1 VLKNHELS
9 RTILNDTKKSPNYL
23 TLGQAAKETGKSKST
38 IFNAIKSGAL
48 SYVEKTTAGYK
59 LDSDEVFLLF
69 PPNDSTMQVGERSET
84 FGERLENDYLKREN
98 DLLRQQIDDL
108 RKRLDDE
115 SGERR
120 KLTMLLTHQ
129 PTTNNTEP
137 EPVTQE
143 VPKSMLW
150 EKLFGRGQ

>member
-1 VLKNHELS
+1 M
-9 RTILNDTKKSPNYL
+9 NDTKKHTNYL

-48 SYVEKTTAGYK
+48 SYIEKTTAGYK
-59 LDSDEVFLLF
+59 LDPDEVFLLF
-69 PPNDSTMQVGERSET
+69 PPNDSVVQADERSET
-84 FGERLENDYLKREN
+84 FVERLENDYLKREN

-108 RKRLDDE
+108 RRRLDDE

-137 EPVTQE
+137 ERVTQE
-143 VPKSMLW
+143 EPKSILW
-150 EKLFGRGQ
+150 EKLFGRGR